1 MSEERSMGSGASELK
16 PWKIWKL
23 RGETLVD
30 YEMKLI
36 LPNIVGIMITHSG
49 ENLKKKQL
57 VFHEMLSGILEW
69 LIWQKTLRFIDR
81 LSRFIYWIL
90 DGW

>member
-57 VFHEMLSGILEW
+57 VFHEMLSGIFEW
-69 LIWQKTLRFIDR
+69 LI
-81 LSRFIYWIL
+81 
-90 DGW
+90 

>member
-49 ENLKKKQL
+49 ENLKKNN
-57 VFHEMLSGILEW
+57 
-69 LIWQKTLRFIDR
+69 
-81 LSRFIYWIL
+81 
-90 DGW
+90 